1 MTNKNLVIF
10 SHGKESG
17 PWGSKIRHLADIAQ
31 RLGANVLSPDYGDLK
46 SPDERVKRLLNLKLP
61 PHDQLL
67 LVGSSMGGYV
77 SVVASKH
84 LNPAGLFLMAPAL
97 YLPGYEQQDPIPSAG
112 NICLVHGWS
121 DDIVPVET
129 SFSFAKKNQA
139 DLHVLNSDHRL
150 DGVLP
155 EVGELF
161 EQFCLMK
168 IGTARFV

>member
-1 MTNKNLVIF
+1 VTNKNLVIF

-31 RLGANVLSPDYGDLK
+31 RLGAKVLSPDYSDLK

-77 SVVASKH
+77 SVVASNH
-84 LNPAGLFLMAPAL
+84 FNPVGLFLMAPAL

-112 NICLVHGWS
+112 NICIVHGWG
-121 DDIVPVET
+121 DDIVPVEN
-129 SFSFAKKNQA
+129 SFSFAKKNLA
-139 DLHVLNSDHRL
+139 DLHVLDSDHRL

-155 EVGELF
+155 EVGLIF
-161 EQFCLMK
+161 EQFCMRTHD
-168 IGTARFV
+168 TARLV